1 MPSWKRFKSQH
12 MAVQQVSEQKKY
24 RIGISGTGFI
34 ASGLM
39 LALKYHPNLVVSRVL
54 TRRPVDQVSAP
65 IAKALLTNTVEDLI
79 KESDLVVECSGDV
92 LHGTEVVDAVLRS
105 GLPVV
110 TMNSELQT
118 VSGTMLS
125 TLGTL
130 VEAEGDQPGS
140 LAALHREVVDMGFE
154 PIVYGNIK
162 RFLNLS
168 PTREDMEYWS
178 KRQGIS
184 MDQVTAFTD
193 GTKVQIEQALVAN
206 GLGATIVCRNL
217 SGIPCK
223 DLEDGAQR
231 LGEIADGIG
240 QPISD
245 YVLSSNAPAGVFI
258 VAKHAS
264 EQVPYLEYLKLGK
277 GPYYVIVRPYHL
289 CHLEIPR
296 TILAV
301 LRGDDRVRFNN
312 GTQPTVQVVAV
323 AKRALAKGEIIKR
336 GLGGFDVRGEA
347 VKIKN
352 CPEGVPIGLL
362 QEAEI
367 IRPVAEGQIVTFA
380 DVELPKSKALAF
392 WKATLEKV
400 TA

>member
-1 MPSWKRFKSQH
+1 MNQ
-12 MAVQQVSEQKKY
+12 ATVEQKKY

-39 LALKYHPNLVVSRVL
+39 LALKYHPELVVSRVL
-54 TRRPVDQVSAP
+54 TRRPIDQVSAP
-65 IAKALLTNTVEDLI
+65 IARELLTNTVEDLI

-92 LHGTEVVDAVLRS
+92 LHGTEVVEAVLRA

-118 VSGTMLS
+118 VSGTALS
-125 TLGTL
+125 ALGTL

-168 PTREDMEYWS
+168 PTRDEMEYWS

-240 QPISD
+240 QPVSD

-258 VAKHAS
+258 VAKHDA
-264 EQVPYLEYLKLGK
+264 EQIPYLEYLKLGK

-296 TILAV
+296 TILGV
-301 LRGDDRVRFNN
+301 LRGDESVRFNN
-312 GTQPTVQVVAV
+312 GAQPTIQVVAV
-323 AKRALAKGEIIKR
+323 AKRALAKGENIKR

-392 WKATLEKV
+392 WKATLERV
-400 TA
+400 IA

>member
-1 MPSWKRFKSQH
+1 MSNQT
-12 MAVQQVSEQKKY
+12 SEQKKY

-34 ASGLM
+34 ASGLI
-39 LALKYHPNLVVSRVL
+39 LALKYHTELVVSRVL
-54 TRRPVDQVSAP
+54 TRRPADQVSAP
-65 IAKALLTNTVEDLI
+65 IAKELLTNTVEDLI
-79 KESDLVVECSGDV
+79 RESDLVVECSGDV
-92 LHGTEVVDAVLRS
+92 LHGTEVAEAVLRA

-118 VSGTMLS
+118 VSGTVLA

-140 LAALHREVVDMGFE
+140 LAALHREVVDMGFD

-168 PTREDMEYWS
+168 PTRDEMEYWS

-193 GTKVQIEQALVAN
+193 GTKVQIEQTLVAN

-231 LGEIADGIG
+231 LAEIADGIG
-240 QPISD
+240 QPVSD

-264 EQVPYLEYLKLGK
+264 EQVSYLEYLKLGK

-301 LRGDDRVRFNN
+301 LHGDGRVHFNN

-323 AKRALAKGEIIKR
+323 AKHLLVKGEKIKR

-367 IRPVAEGQIVTFA
+367 IRPVPEGQIVTFA
-380 DVELPKSKALAF
+380 DVELPQSKALAF
-392 WKATLEKV
+392 WKATLEQV
-400 TA
+400 IG

>member
-1 MPSWKRFKSQH
+1 MLQAQAF
-12 MAVQQVSEQKKY
+12 KKY

-34 ASGLM
+34 ASGLI
-39 LALKYHPNLVVSRVL
+39 LALKYHPELSVSRVL
-54 TRRPVDQVSAP
+54 TRRSIDQVSAL
-65 IAKALLTNTVEDLI
+65 IAKKLLTNTVEDLI
-79 KESDLVVECSGDV
+79 RESDLVVECSGDV
-92 LHGTEVVDAVLRS
+92 LHGTEVAEAVLRA

-125 TLGTL
+125 ALGTL

-168 PTREDMEYWS
+168 PTRDEMEYWS

-231 LGEIADGIG
+231 LAEIADGIG
-240 QPISD
+240 QPVSD
-245 YVLSSNAPAGVFI
+245 YVLSPNAPAGVFI

-264 EQVPYLEYLKLGK
+264 EQIPYLEYLKLGK

-296 TILAV
+296 TILGV
-301 LRGDDRVRFNN
+301 LRGNESIRFNN
-312 GTQPTVQVVAV
+312 GPKPTVQVVAV
-323 AKRALAKGEIIKR
+323 AKRTLAKGEKIKR

-352 CPEGVPIGLL
+352 FPEGVPIGLL

-367 IRPVAEGQIVTFA
+367 VRPVAEGQIVTFA
-380 DVELPKSKALAF
+380 DVELPKSKALVF
-392 WKATLEKV
+392 WKATLERV
-400 TA
+400 IA

>member
-1 MPSWKRFKSQH
+1 MNQ
-12 MAVQQVSEQKKY
+12 ATVEQKKY

-39 LALKYHPNLVVSRVL
+39 LALKYHPELVVSRVL
-54 TRRPVDQVSAP
+54 TRRPIDQVSAP
-65 IAKALLTNTVEDLI
+65 IAPELLTNTVEDLI

-92 LHGTEVVDAVLRS
+92 LHGTEVAEAVLRA

-125 TLGTL
+125 SLGTL

-168 PTREDMEYWS
+168 PTRDEMEYWS

-240 QPISD
+240 QPVSD

-258 VAKHAS
+258 VAKHDA
-264 EQVPYLEYLKLGK
+264 EQIPYLEYLKLGK

-296 TILAV
+296 TILGV
-301 LRGDDRVRFNN
+301 LRGDESVRFNN
-312 GTQPTVQVVAV
+312 GAQPTIQVVAV
-323 AKRALAKGEIIKR
+323 AKRALAKGEKIKR

-392 WKATLEKV
+392 WKATLEQV
-400 TA
+400 IA

>member
-1 MPSWKRFKSQH
+1 MTDQMSQT
-12 MAVQQVSEQKKY
+12 KKY

-34 ASGLM
+34 ASGLI
-39 LALKYHPNLVVSRVL
+39 LALKYHPELTVSRVL
-54 TRRPVDQVSAP
+54 TRRPIDQVSAP
-65 IAKALLTNTVEDLI
+65 ITKELLTNTVEDLI
-79 KESDLVVECSGDV
+79 KGSDLVVECSGDV
-92 LHGTEVVDAVLRS
+92 LHGTEVAEAVLRA
-105 GLPVV
+105 GLPAV

-154 PIVYGNIK
+154 PMVYGNIK
-162 RFLNLS
+162 RFLNLN
-168 PTREDMEYWS
+168 PTRDDMEYWS

-258 VAKHAS
+258 VAKHSS
-264 EQVPYLEYLKLGK
+264 EQIPYLEYLKLGK

-301 LRGDDRVRFNN
+301 LRGDERVRFNN
-312 GTQPTVQVVAV
+312 GTQPTIQVVAV
-323 AKRALAKGEIIKR
+323 AKRSLSKGEKIKR
-336 GLGGFDVRGEA
+336 GLGSFDVRGEA

-367 IRPVAEGQIVTFA
+367 VRPVAEGQIVTFS
-380 DVELPKSKALAF
+380 DVELPKSKALAY
-392 WKATLEKV
+392 WQSTLEKV
-400 TA
+400 IG

>member
-1 MPSWKRFKSQH
+1 MNTSVEEK
-12 MAVQQVSEQKKY
+12 KKY

-39 LALKYHPNLVVSRVL
+39 LALKYHPELSVSRVL
-54 TRRPVDQVSAP
+54 TRRPMDQVAIP
-65 IAKALLTNTVEDLI
+65 IAKELLTNTVEDLI
-79 KESDLVVECSGDV
+79 RESDLIVECSGDV
-92 LHGTEVVDAVLRS
+92 LHGTVVVETALKA

-118 VSGTMLS
+118 VSGTALS
-125 TLGTL
+125 ALGTL

-140 LAALHREVVDMGFE
+140 LAALYRETVDMGFR

-162 RFLNLS
+162 RFLNLN
-168 PTREDMEYWS
+168 PTREEMEYWS

-193 GTKVQIEQALVAN
+193 GTKVQIEQTLVAN

-240 QPISD
+240 LPISD
-245 YVLSSNAPAGVFI
+245 YVLSANAPAGVFV
-258 VAKHAS
+258 VAKHDA
-264 EQVPYLEYLKLGK
+264 EQIPYLEYLKLGK
-277 GPYYVIVRPYHL
+277 GPYYIILRPYHL

-301 LRGDDRVRFNN
+301 LRGDERVRFNN
-312 GTQPTVQVVAV
+312 GPKPTIQVVAV
-323 AKRALAKGEIIKR
+323 SKRALGKGESIKR

-362 QEAEI
+362 QEATM

-380 DVELPKSKALAF
+380 DVELPKSRALELWQETLKAA
-392 WKATLEKV
+392 
-400 TA
+400 

>member
-1 MPSWKRFKSQH
+1 MNTSTEEK
-12 MAVQQVSEQKKY
+12 KKY

-39 LALKYHPNLVVSRVL
+39 LALKYHPELSVSRVL
-54 TRRPVDQVSAP
+54 TRRPVDQVSIP
-65 IAKALLTNTVEDLI
+65 IAKELLTNTVEDLVR
-79 KESDLVVECSGDV
+79 ESDLIVECSGDV
-92 LHGTEVVDAVLRS
+92 LHGTVVAETALKA

-118 VSGTMLS
+118 VSGTALS
-125 TLGTL
+125 ALGTL

-140 LAALHREVVDMGFE
+140 LAALHRETVDMGFR

-162 RFLNLS
+162 RFLNLN
-168 PTREDMEYWS
+168 PTREEMEYWS

-231 LGEIADGIG
+231 LGEIADGLG
-240 QPISD
+240 RPISD
-245 YVLSSNAPAGVFI
+245 YVLSANAPAGVFV
-258 VAKHAS
+258 VAKHDA
-264 EQVPYLEYLKLGK
+264 EQIPYLEYLKLGK
-277 GPYYVIVRPYHL
+277 GPYYIILRPYHL

-301 LRGDDRVRFNN
+301 LRGDERVRFNN
-312 GTQPTVQVVAV
+312 GPKPTIQVVAV
-323 AKRALAKGEIIKR
+323 SKCALGKGELIKR

-362 QEAEI
+362 QEATM

-380 DVELPKSKALAF
+380 DVELPKSRALEL
-392 WKATLEKV
+392 WQETLK

>member
-1 MPSWKRFKSQH
+1 MNTSTEEK
-12 MAVQQVSEQKKY
+12 KKY

-39 LALKYHPNLVVSRVL
+39 LALKYHPELSVSRVL
-54 TRRPVDQVSAP
+54 TRRPVDQVSIP
-65 IAKALLTNTVEDLI
+65 IAKELLTNTVEDLVS
-79 KESDLVVECSGDV
+79 ESDLIVECSGDV
-92 LHGTEVVDAVLRS
+92 LHGTVVAETALKA

-118 VSGTMLS
+118 VSGSALS
-125 TLGTL
+125 ALGTL

-140 LAALHREVVDMGFE
+140 LAALHRETVDMGFR

-162 RFLNLS
+162 RFLNLN
-168 PTREDMEYWS
+168 PTREEMEYWS

-231 LGEIADGIG
+231 LGEIADGLG
-240 QPISD
+240 RPISD
-245 YVLSSNAPAGVFI
+245 YVLSANAPAGVFV
-258 VAKHAS
+258 VAKHDA
-264 EQVPYLEYLKLGK
+264 EQIPYLEYLKLGK
-277 GPYYVIVRPYHL
+277 GPYYIILRPYHL

-301 LRGDDRVRFNN
+301 LRGDERVRFNN
-312 GTQPTVQVVAV
+312 GPKPTIQVVAV
-323 AKRALAKGEIIKR
+323 SKRALGKGESIKR

-362 QEAEI
+362 QEATM

-380 DVELPKSKALAF
+380 DVELPKSRSLEL
-392 WKATLEKV
+392 WQETLK

>member
-1 MPSWKRFKSQH
+1 

-323 AKRALAKGEIIKR
+323 AKRALAKGERIKR

>member
-1 MPSWKRFKSQH
+1 MNSQT
-12 MAVQQVSEQKKY
+12 SDQKKY

-39 LALKYHPNLVVSRVL
+39 LALKYHSELVVSRVL
-54 TRRPVDQVSAP
+54 TRRPIDQVSIP
-65 IAKALLTNTVEDLI
+65 IAKDCLTNAVDDLI
-79 KESDLVVECSGDV
+79 HESDLIVECSGDV
-92 LHGTEVVDAVLRS
+92 LHGTDVAEAVLKS

-125 TLGTL
+125 SLGML

-140 LAALHREVVDMGFE
+140 LAALHREVIDMGFE
-154 PIVYGNIK
+154 PIAYGNIK
-162 RFLNLS
+162 RFLNLN

-206 GLGATIVCRNL
+206 GLNATIVCRNL

-258 VAKHAS
+258 VAKHSS

-301 LRGDDRVRFNN
+301 LRGDDRARFNN
-312 GTQPTVQVVAV
+312 GVQPTVQVVAV
-323 AKRALAKGEIIKR
+323 AKRVLAKGDRIKR
-336 GLGGFDVRGEA
+336 GLGSFDVRGEA

-367 IRPVAEGQIVTFA
+367 IRPVADGQIVTFA

-392 WKATLEKV
+392 WKETLKHV
-400 TA
+400 ID

>member
-1 MPSWKRFKSQH
+1 MTAH
-12 MAVQQVSEQKKY
+12 TSEQKKY

-39 LALKYHPNLVVSRVL
+39 LALKYHPELTVTKVL
-54 TRRPVDQVSAP
+54 TRRPPEAVFAP
-65 IAKALLTNTVEDLI
+65 VEKSLLTNSLDDFIKDCDLI
-79 KESDLVVECSGDV
+79 VECSGDV
-92 LHGTEVVDAVLRS
+92 LHGTNVAERALRA

-118 VSGTMLS
+118 VAGTALS
-125 TLGTL
+125 ALGTL

-140 LAALHREVVDMGFE
+140 LAALYREVTDMGFK
-154 PIVYGNIK
+154 PLVYGNIK
-162 RFLNLS
+162 RFLNLN

-231 LGEIADGIG
+231 LAEIADGIG
-240 QPISD
+240 QPVSD

-258 VAKHAS
+258 VAKHDA
-264 EQVPYLEYLKLGK
+264 EQIPYLEYLKLGK
-277 GPYYVIVRPYHL
+277 GPYYVILRPYHL
-289 CHLEIPR
+289 CHLEISR
-296 TILAV
+296 TILGV
-301 LRGDDRVRFNN
+301 LRGNESIHFNN
-312 GTQPTVQVVAV
+312 GAQPTIQVVAV
-323 AKRALAKGEIIKR
+323 AKRALAKGENIKR

-347 VKIKN
+347 VKIRN

-367 IRPVAEGQIVTFA
+367 IRPVAEGHIVTFA
-380 DVELPKSKALAF
+380 DVELPKSKALDF
-392 WKATLEKV
+392 WKATLEQV
-400 TA
+400 IG

>member
-1 MPSWKRFKSQH
+1 MTLQ
-12 MAVQQVSEQKKY
+12 ASEQKKH

-34 ASGLM
+34 ASGLI
-39 LALKYHPNLVVSRVL
+39 LALKYHPELVVSRVL
-54 TRRPVDQVSAP
+54 TRRPIDQVSAP
-65 IAKALLTNTVEDLI
+65 IAKELLTNTVDDLI

-92 LHGTEVVDAVLRS
+92 LHGTEVAEAVLRA

-140 LAALHREVVDMGFE
+140 LAALHREAVDMGFE

-162 RFLNLS
+162 RFLNLN
-168 PTREDMEYWS
+168 PTRDEMEYWS

-240 QPISD
+240 LPVSD

-258 VAKHAS
+258 VAKHDS
-264 EQVPYLEYLKLGK
+264 EQIPYLEYLKLGK

-296 TILAV
+296 TILGV
-301 LRGDDRVRFNN
+301 LRGNESIRFNN
-312 GTQPTVQVVAV
+312 GARPTIQVVAV
-323 AKRALAKGEIIKR
+323 AKRALAKGEKIKR

-380 DVELPKSKALAF
+380 DVELPKSKALEF
-392 WKATLEKV
+392 WKATLEQV
-400 TA
+400 IG